1 MASRIAGITIEI
13 GGDTTKLQSS
23 LKNLDKSIKDTK
35 NELKDIDKLLKF
47 NPSST
52 ELLRQKQVRLK
63 EAISDTE
70 KRLQELKNAQAGVEK
85 GTKEWDALQREIIA
99 TEGDLTKLQQEYRSF
114 GNDASQVIKVAGS
127 KMTEFGNKVQDVGK
141 KLQPLSTAATGALT
155 AIGGLAYKTV
165 QSADELN
172 TLAKQTGF
180 TTDEI
185 QELKYASDFV
195 DVSFESMTGALR
207 KLKPKITEDNKAL
220 QELGVSTKNADG
232 TTRNATD
239 VFYDAVAALG
249 QVKNETERDQ
259 LAMELFGKGAD
270 ELAGIIDD
278 GGASL
283 RQYTQEAQDLGVVMD
298 GETIDSLNNINDVI
312 DRLKKQGGAALVKLG
327 STFATAFAPALTK
340 VKDVIEKVTKAIE
353 KLTPAQAETI
363 LKIGGIV
370 AATAP
375 LIKTVGNVISIG
387 GTLVKAIGAIVG
399 VLGGPLSIALAAI
412 VAAGILVYKNW
423 DKIKEYALKLKD
435 ALAKA
440 WNDIKTTAVTTWDNV
455 KNTVSEK
462 WENIKTTIS
471 TKVSNIK
478 TTISDVWNNIKTTVS
493 TTIDNIKTSVSEK
506 WENIKT
512 TVSTKITNIKTSVTD
527 GWNNIKTSVSSTIDN
542 MKTAVSD
549 KWDSIKTSISTKVT
563 GIKTTVTD
571 KFNEIVRKIKE
582 IFTFDFKLP
591 SLKLPSWN
599 DIKGKLDQIVRSV
612 KEKFTFDFKLPSLK
626 LPNWDDIKGTLD
638 AIVRAVKDKFDFDFH
653 LPKLK
658 LPSWSDMKEHFTGL
672 VKSLKGAFDF
682 KWSLPSFKIPK
693 IKVKGGKAPWGILGR
708 GYPPSFSLEWYRKA
722 YDNPIM
728 FTSPT
733 VLQTPQGL
741 KGFGD
746 GAGAEIVMGLNKL
759 KQLVGAS
766 GDVTI
771 NVYATQGQDVN
782 ELADIIQRRFVAMQQ
797 QKEAAYA

>member
-47 NPSST
+47 DPSST

-63 EAISDTE
+63 EAISKTE
-70 KRLQELKNAQAGVEK
+70 NRLAELKNAQSGVAE
-85 GTKEWDALQREIIA
+85 GSKEWDALQREIIA
-99 TEGDLTKLQQEYRSF
+99 TEGDLKRLKEEQRAF
-114 GNDASQVIKVAGS
+114 GNVASQVLKAAGS
-127 KMTEFGNKVQDVGK
+127 KMQEFGGKIQNVGK
-141 KLQPLSTAATGALT
+141 KLQPLSTAATGVLT
-155 AIGGLAYKTV
+155 ALGGLAYKAA
-165 QSADELN
+165 QSADDLN

-185 QELKYASDFV
+185 QELQYASDFV

-207 KLKPKITEDNKAL
+207 KLKPKITEDNTAL
-220 QELGVSTKNADG
+220 QELDVSTKNADG
-232 TTRNATD
+232 STRSATD
-239 VFYDAVAALG
+239 VFYDAVTALSK
-249 QVKNETERDQ
+249 VENETERDQ

-278 GGASL
+278 GGAAL
-283 RQYTQEAQDLGVVMD
+283 RQYTQEAKDLGVVMD
-298 GETIDSLNNINDVI
+298 GETLDSLNTINDVI
-312 DRLKKQGGAALVKLG
+312 DKLKKQGGAALTKLG
-327 STFATAFAPALTK
+327 ATFATAFAPALTK
-340 VKDVIEKVTKAIE
+340 VKGVIENVTKAIE

-363 LKIGGIV
+363 LKIVGIV

-375 LIKTVGNVISIG
+375 LITTVGSVISIG
-387 GTLVKAIGAIVG
+387 GTLVKGIGAVVG

-412 VAAGILVYKNW
+412 VAAGVLVYKNW

-435 ALAKA
+435 ALATA
-440 WNDIKTTAVTTWDNV
+440 WNNIKTTAVTTWDNV

-478 TTISDVWNNIKTTVS
+478 TTISDGWNNIKTTVS

-527 GWNNIKTSVSSTIDN
+527 GWNNIKNSVSSTIDN

-571 KFNEIVRKIKE
+571 KFNEVVRKIKE

-591 SLKLPSWN
+591 SLKLP
-599 DIKGKLDQIVRSV
+599 K
-612 KEKFTFDFKLPSLK
+612 
-626 LPNWDDIKGTLD
+626 WDDIKGTLD
-638 AIVRAVKDKFDFDFH
+638 GIVRNVKSKFDFSFS

-658 LPSWSDMKEHFTGL
+658 LPSWDDIKGTLNDL
-672 VKSLKGAFDF
+672 VKKIKGVFDF
-682 KWSLPSFKIPK
+682 TWKLPTFELPHLKIT
-693 IKVKGGKAPWGILGR
+693 GGKAPYGLFGK
-708 GYPPSFSLEWYRKA
+708 GSLPKITVDWYKKA
-722 YDNPIM
+722 YENPVL
-728 FTSPT
+728 FNTPT
-733 VLQTPQGL
+733 ILQTPQGL

-759 KQLVGAS
+759 KQLVGAA
-766 GDVTI
+766 GDVNI
-771 NVYATQGQDVN
+771 NVYATPGQDVN

-797 QKEAAYA
+797 QREAAYA

>member
-47 NPSST
+47 DPSST

-63 EAISDTE
+63 EAISETE
-70 KRLQELKNAQAGVEK
+70 NRLTELKNAQSGVAE
-85 GTKEWDALQREIIA
+85 GSKEWDALQREIIA
-99 TEGDLTKLQQEYRSF
+99 TEGDLKRLKEEQRAF
-114 GNDASQVIKVAGS
+114 GNVASQVLKAAGQKMKDFGS
-127 KMTEFGNKVQDVGK
+127 KVQNVGK
-141 KLQPLSTAATGALT
+141 KLQPLSTAATGVLT
-155 AIGGLAYKTV
+155 ALGGLAYKAV
-165 QSADELN
+165 QSADDLN

-185 QELKYASDFV
+185 QELQYASDFV

-207 KLKPKITEDNKAL
+207 KLKPKITEDNTAL
-220 QELGVSTKNADG
+220 QALNVSTKNADG
-232 TTRNATD
+232 STRSATD
-239 VFYDAVAALG
+239 VFYDAVMALS
-249 QVKNETERDQ
+249 QVENETERDQ

-298 GETIDSLNNINDVI
+298 GETLDSLNTINDVI
-312 DRLKKQGGAALVKLG
+312 DKLKKQGGAALTKLG
-327 STFATAFAPALTK
+327 ATFATAFAPALTN
-340 VKDVIEKVTKAIE
+340 VKGVIEKVTNAIE

-363 LKIGGIV
+363 LKIVGIV

-375 LIKTVGNVISIG
+375 LIKTVGRVISIG
-387 GTLVKAIGAIVG
+387 GTLVKGIGAVVG

-412 VAAGILVYKNW
+412 VAAGVLVYKNW

-435 ALAKA
+435 ALATA
-440 WNDIKTTAVTTWDNV
+440 WNNIKTTAVTTWDNV
-455 KNTVSEK
+455 KKTVSDK
-462 WENIKTTIS
+462 WEDIKTTIS

-478 TTISDVWNNIKTTVS
+478 TTISDGWNNIKTTVS
-493 TTIDNIKTSVSEK
+493 TTIDNITTSVSDK

-527 GWNNIKTSVSSTIDN
+527 GWDNIKNSVSSTIDN

-549 KWDSIKTSISTKVT
+549 KWESIKTSISTKVT

-591 SLKLPSWN
+591 SLKLP
-599 DIKGKLDQIVRSV
+599 K
-612 KEKFTFDFKLPSLK
+612 
-626 LPNWDDIKGTLD
+626 WDDIKGTLD
-638 AIVRAVKDKFDFDFH
+638 GIVKNVKSKFDFSFS
-653 LPKLK
+653 LPTLK
-658 LPSWSDMKEHFTGL
+658 LPSWDNIKGTLDGIVRNVKSKFDFNFSLPTLKLPSWDNIKGTLNGL
-672 VKSLKGAFDF
+672 VDKIKGVFDF
-682 KWSLPSFKIPK
+682 TWTLPKFKLPHLKITGGEAPYGLFGKGSLPKIT
-693 IKVKGGKAPWGILGR
+693 VD
-708 GYPPSFSLEWYRKA
+708 WYKKA
-722 YDNPIM
+722 YENPVL
-728 FTSPT
+728 FNTPT
-733 VLQTPQGL
+733 ILQTPQGL

-759 KQLVGAS
+759 RQLVGAA
-766 GDVTI
+766 GDVNI
-771 NVYATQGQDVN
+771 NVYATPGQDVN
-782 ELADIIQRRFVAMQQ
+782 ELADIIQRRFVAMQIQ
-797 QKEAAYA
+797 REAAYA

>member
-23 LKNLDKSIKDTK
+23 LKSLDSSIKSTK

-47 NPSST
+47 DPSST

-70 KRLQELKNAQAGVEK
+70 NRLTELKNAQSGVAE
-85 GTKEWDALQREIIA
+85 GSKEWDALQREIIA
-99 TEGDLTKLQQEYRSF
+99 TENDLKALKEEQRAF
-114 GNDASQVIKVAGS
+114 GNVASQVLKAAGS
-127 KMTEFGNKVQDVGK
+127 KMQEFGGKIQKVGK

-155 AIGGLAYKTV
+155 ALGGLAYKSV

-172 TLAKQTGF
+172 TLAKQTGL

-185 QELKYASDFV
+185 QELQYASDFV
-195 DVSFESMTGALR
+195 DVSFDAMTGALR

-232 TTRNATD
+232 STRNATD

-259 LAMELFGKGAD
+259 LAMELFGRGAD

-298 GETIDSLNNINDVI
+298 GETLDSLNNINDVI
-312 DRLKKQGGAALVKLG
+312 DRLKKQGGAALAKLG

-340 VKDVIEKVTKAIE
+340 VKGVIEKVTKAIE
-353 KLTPAQAETI
+353 NLTPAQAETI
-363 LKIGGIV
+363 LKIVGIV
-370 AATAP
+370 AAVGP
-375 LIKTVGNVISIG
+375 LIKTVGKVISIG
-387 GTLVKAIGAIVG
+387 GTLVKGIGAVVG

-412 VAAGILVYKNW
+412 VAAGVLVYKNW

-435 ALAKA
+435 ALATA
-440 WNDIKTTAVTTWDNV
+440 WNNIKTTAVTT
-455 KNTVSEK
+455 
-462 WENIKTTIS
+462 
-471 TKVSNIK
+471 
-478 TTISDVWNNIKTTVS
+478 
-493 TTIDNIKTSVSEK
+493 

-512 TVSTKITNIKTSVTD
+512 TVSTKWESIKTTITSKITSIKTTITNKWTEIKD
-527 GWNNIKTSVSSTIDN
+527 TISGKVED
-542 MKTAVSD
+542 
-549 KWDSIKTSISTKVT
+549 IKTSITNKWEDIKTTISTKIT
-563 GIKTTVTD
+563 GIKTTVST
-571 KFNEIVRKIKE
+571 KFNQVVSDIKD

-591 SLKLPSWN
+591 TLKLPSWS
-599 DIKGKLDQIVRSV
+599 DIKGTLDQIVRSV

-626 LPNWDDIKGTLD
+626 LPSWDTIKGTLD
-638 AIVRAVKDKFDFDFH
+638 GIVKNVKSKFDFDFH

-658 LPSWSDMKEHFTGL
+658 LPSWDDMKGTLDGIL
-672 VKSLKGAFDF
+672 RNVKSKFDF
-682 KWSLPSFKIPK
+682 DFHLPKLKLPTWESIKDTLNSLVDDIKGVFNFTWKLPKFELPHLSIVGGEAPYGLFGKGSLPKIS
-693 IKVKGGKAPWGILGR
+693 VK
-708 GYPPSFSLEWYRKA
+708 WYKKA
-722 YDNPIM
+722 YEDPVLFN
-728 FTSPT
+728 TPT
-733 VLQTPQGL
+733 ILQTPQGL

-759 KQLVGAS
+759 KQLVGAA
-766 GDVTI
+766 GDVNI
-771 NVYATQGQDVN
+771 NVYATPGQDVN

-797 QKEAAYA
+797 QREAAYA

>member
-47 NPSST
+47 DPSST

-63 EAISDTE
+63 EAISETE
-70 KRLQELKNAQAGVEK
+70 NRLTELKNAQSGVAE
-85 GTKEWDALQREIIA
+85 GSKEWDALQREIIA
-99 TEGDLTKLQQEYRSF
+99 TEGDLKRLKEEQRAF
-114 GNDASQVIKVAGS
+114 GNVASQVLKAAGQKMKDFGS
-127 KMTEFGNKVQDVGK
+127 KVQNVGK
-141 KLQPLSTAATGALT
+141 KLQPLSTAATGVLT
-155 AIGGLAYKTV
+155 ALGGLAYKAA

-172 TLAKQTGF
+172 TLAKQTGL

-185 QELKYASDFV
+185 QELQYASDFV
-195 DVSFESMTGALR
+195 DVSFDNMTGALR
-207 KLKPKITEDNKAL
+207 KLKPKITEDNATL
-220 QELGVSTKNADG
+220 QQLNVSTKNVDG
-232 TTRNATD
+232 STRSATD
-239 VFYDAVAALG
+239 VFYDAVTALSK
-249 QVKNETERDQ
+249 VENETERDQ
-259 LAMELFGKGAD
+259 LAMELFGRGAD

-278 GGASL
+278 GGAAL
-283 RQYTQEAQDLGVVMD
+283 RQYSQEAHDLGVVMD
-298 GETIDSLNNINDVI
+298 GETLDSLNTINDVI
-312 DRLKKQGGAALVKLG
+312 DKLKKQGGAALTKLG
-327 STFATAFAPALTK
+327 ATFATAFAPALTK
-340 VKDVIEKVTKAIE
+340 VKGVIENVTKAIE

-363 LKIGGIV
+363 LKIVGIV

-375 LIKTVGNVISIG
+375 LITTVGKVISIG
-387 GTLVKAIGAIVG
+387 GTLVKGIGAVVG

-412 VAAGILVYKNW
+412 VAAGVLVYKNW

-435 ALAKA
+435 ALSTA
-440 WNDIKTTAVTTWDNV
+440 WNNIKTTAVTTWNNV

-478 TTISDVWNNIKTTVS
+478 TTISDGWNNIKTT
-493 TTIDNIKTSVSEK
+493 
-506 WENIKT
+506 
-512 TVSTKITNIKTSVTD
+512 
-527 GWNNIKTSVSSTIDN
+527 VSSTIDN

-571 KFNEIVRKIKE
+571 KFNEVVRKIKE

-591 SLKLPSWN
+591 SLKLP
-599 DIKGKLDQIVRSV
+599 K
-612 KEKFTFDFKLPSLK
+612 
-626 LPNWDDIKGTLD
+626 WDDIKGTLSR
-638 AIVRAVKDKFDFDFH
+638 IVSSVKELFSFDFH
-653 LPKLK
+653 LPSLKLPSWNSVKGALDYIVSSIKNTFSFDFHLPSLK
-658 LPSWSDMKEHFTGL
+658 LPSWSDMKAHFADL
-672 VKSLKGAFDF
+672 VRNLKGAFNF
-682 KWSLPSFKIPK
+682 NWSLPSFKLPK
-693 IKVKGGKAPWGILGR
+693 IKVSGGKAPWGILGR
-708 GYPPSFSLEWYRKA
+708 GYPPSFSLKWYRKA

-771 NVYATQGQDVN
+771 NVYATPGQDVN

-797 QKEAAYA
+797 QREAAYA